1 MPTPTSKRSDL
12 VLGLSLAEAFLLL
25 IFAVLL
31 VSAGTPGVDPN
42 LEIRRLKDEL
52 AKLEG
57 RLATLKAE
65 RDHLLAENEEQK
77 LIIEQLKKMAG
88 TLGYRPAE
96 LKDPE
101 KFKEFVEA
109 LRRGHPKCNRDDN
122 LAIQVVADRGL
133 ISVTVLSDQFL
144 RELSSEIPSSLK
156 PRVLTALAAIDQ
168 FLHAVKQH
176 EDAAAPPCRYDYRL
190 YYRTSDDYHFA
201 REKFERPYFY
211 PERMIPL
218 AR

>member
-1 MPTPTSKRSDL
+1 LTNGEHYT
-12 VLGLSLAEAFLLL
+12 
-25 IFAVLL
+25 
-31 VSAGTPGVDPN
+31 
-42 LEIRRLKDEL
+42 
-52 AKLEG
+52 
-57 RLATLKAE
+57 
-65 RDHLLAENEEQK
+65 
-77 LIIEQLKKMAG
+77 G